1 MNALAEAVARSRAER
16 EIARRTFDTR
26 YNAMKADMEERGIAG
41 RIADET
47 LEQAKDVFDEAVA
60 VVQEHPGAVG
70 GTLAALVLW
79 FLRNPLISWLEQS
92 FGQVPQFLK
101 EMEGD
106 PD

>member
-1 MNALAEAVARSRAER
+1 MKALAETVARSRAER
-16 EIARRTFDTR
+16 DVARRVFDTR

-47 LEQAKDVFDEAVA
+47 MEQAKDMFDEAVA

-79 FLRNPLISWLEQS
+79 FLRNPLIGWLEES

-106 PD
+106 QD